1 MALVTF
7 LKLYLEYILSGKTQK
22 SFVSENWKQ
31 ILIFVQHGI
40 TNINNNVRTAYSAWK
55 QDANNAEL
63 FTSFISLL
71 SANKTGFFQ
80 YLNNIERISRRYK
93 DVDLA
98 ECLFDSV
105 TDKKLSTSNIE
116 ELNKLSKTCS
126 REEFED
132 EFVKMESA
140 VSKRGGK
147 SIIALSEDDIP
158 DIDI

>member
-105 TDKKLSTSNIE
+105 TDKKLSTTNIE

>member
-1 MALVTF
+1 
-7 LKLYLEYILSGKTQK
+7 
-22 SFVSENWKQ
+22 
-31 ILIFVQHGI
+31 
-40 TNINNNVRTAYSAWK
+40 
-55 QDANNAEL
+55 
-63 FTSFISLL
+63 
-71 SANKTGFFQ
+71 
-80 YLNNIERISRRYK
+80 
-93 DVDLA
+93 
-98 ECLFDSV
+98 
-105 TDKKLSTSNIE
+105 LSTSNIE